1 MAALNDVRATSEL
14 LQESKFL
21 SLPVKAQTTI
31 YQGGLVVLDA
41 DGYAIP
47 GKKAAGLTAA
57 GRAEQTIENTG
68 GDGEQFIRVA
78 RGVFVFDNTTTAANK
93 ITQAHLLK
101 PCYIEDDQT
110 VTALAD
116 GASAAG
122 MVIHVDADGVAVE
135 IGHGLTITT
144 AVQE

>member
-1 MAALNDVRATSEL
+1 M
-14 LQESKFL
+14 
-21 SLPVKAQTTI
+21 
-31 YQGGLVVLDA
+31 DA